1 MRGPKKIDPDFM
13 GFFGECFKSDRK
25 FQKNR
30 WFFCFH
36 FRIRAHSYVT
46 LDSSSKDRAF
56 WSMSMGPDA
65 TLPAKLDL
73 SSGCRVGKYRNG
85 TRIGTA

>member
-1 MRGPKKIDPDFM
+1 
-13 GFFGECFKSDRK
+13 
-25 FQKNR
+25 
-30 WFFCFH
+30 
-36 FRIRAHSYVT
+36 
-46 LDSSSKDRAF
+46 
-56 WSMSMGPDA
+56 MGPDA